1 MSTLVKRL
9 LITFLAIIAL
19 FVVALIAAYFLIDAE
34 SFKQKL
40 IAEVNSATGRELTIN
55 GDLDIS
61 LFPQLGLS
69 ANNISLSNA
78 KGFSEKPFASLSRAE
93 FGIKLIPVFSKEI
106 EADTITL
113 HGLKLYLG
121 VNKQGVSNW
130 ADLTGEESTDSSAT
144 QSSSNSNA
152 LNSLSAFSIGG
163 IDISDAEIIWDDQQT
178 PQKFSISNFDLNSGA
193 ILPGKP
199 VSLTMGFNLD
209 SQPKLIDGNIELKG
223 TANIDLANKLVAI
236 SDFSFN
242 STLNGPALPTQAIEI
257 KLNSD
262 ISLDIAKD
270 TLSLQNLAFNTLDVH
285 AKGQLTANQ
294 LSSAPQFKGHLNID
308 EFSLRELLE
317 KLGVTIETA
326 DPNVLAKTSLNIDF
340 TGSTNKLSLTS
351 LGAKLDDTQLNGNLI
366 ISEFSKPNITAKLK
380 LDKIDL
386 DRYLPPSEE
395 ENATAASTTASAPSS
410 GGDNG
415 TASSNS
421 TNSDAAADNSWMHPL
436 RTLLAKAQ
444 FDVGSLKI
452 NQLTLTQ
459 LATTLT
465 AKGGLVTLHP
475 LTASLYNGNYQGHIQ
490 LNSNLD
496 TPIISVNETLKGVA
510 IGPLLKDLT
519 GDDKIIGTANAKAK
533 LTMRGSTPEQIK
545 KTANGDIQFS
555 FINGAVK
562 GVNLSKIIRDAKAK
576 LAGKSTSN
584 DNEPQQTDFAELSGS
599 ANIKSG
605 LLQNQ
610 DLLMKSPF
618 FRVNGRGKANL
629 INESVDYLTEVSIV
643 ETSKG
648 QGGKGLADLKGLTI
662 PVKISGTFTNPK
674 FKPDLK
680 SLISDSAK
688 QKAKEKI
695 DKQKGRFKGKLL
707 DKLGVKSGAA
717 ASGDSST
724 TESTAPEEKLEDKL
738 KNKFKG
744 LF

>member
-19 FVVALIAAYFLIDAE
+19 LVVALVAAYFLIDAE

-40 IAEVNSATGRELTIN
+40 IAEVNSATGRELTID

-93 FGIKLIPVFSKEI
+93 FGIKLIPVFSREI

-130 ADLTGEESTDSSAT
+130 ADLTGEETTKSNAA

-152 LNSLSAFSIGG
+152 LDSLSAFSIGG
-163 IDISDAEIIWDDQQT
+163 IDISDAEIIWDDQQA
-178 PQKFSISNFDLNSGA
+178 PQKFSINNFNLNSGA

-199 VSLTMGFNLD
+199 VSLTMDFDID

-223 TANIDLANKLVAI
+223 IANIDLANKLVAI

-262 ISLDIAKD
+262 INLDIAKD
-270 TLSLQNLAFNTLDVH
+270 TLSLQNLAFSTLDVH

-294 LSSAPQFKGHLNID
+294 LSSVPQFKGRLDID
-308 EFSLRELLE
+308 EFSLRELLK
-317 KLGVTIETA
+317 KLGTTIETA
-326 DPNVLAKTSLNIDF
+326 DPSVLAKTSLNIDF

-366 ISEFSKPNITAKLK
+366 ISEFSKPNITAALK

-395 ENATAASTTASAPSS
+395 ENAAALTTTSAPSS

-421 TNSDAAADNSWMHPL
+421 TNSAADNSWMHPL

-459 LATTLT
+459 LTTTLT

-475 LTASLYNGNYQGHIQ
+475 LTASLYNGSYQGHIQ

-562 GVNLSKIIRDAKAK
+562 GVNLSKVIRDAKAK
-576 LAGKSTSN
+576 LAGKSTNN

-599 ANIKSG
+599 VNIKSG

-629 INESVDYLTEVSIV
+629 INESVNYLTEVSIV

-695 DKQKGRFKGKLL
+695 DKQKDKLKGKLL
-707 DKLGVKSGAA
+707 DKLGAKNSDATG
-717 ASGDSST
+717 GDGSA
-724 TESTAPEEKLEDKL
+724 TESAAPQEKLEDKL
-738 KNKFKG
+738 KNKLKG

>member
-9 LITFLAIIAL
+9 LITFLAIIVL

-40 IAEVNSATGRELTIN
+40 IAEVNSATGRELTID

-69 ANNISLSNA
+69 VNNISLSNA

-93 FGIKLIPVFSKEI
+93 FGIKLIPVFSREI

-130 ADLTGEESTDSSAT
+130 ADLTGEESTDSGAA

-163 IDISDAEIIWDDQQT
+163 IDISDAEIIWDDQQV
-178 PQKFSISNFDLNSGA
+178 PQKFSINNFNLNSGA

-199 VSLTMGFNLD
+199 VSLTMDFNFD
-209 SQPKLIDGNIELKG
+209 SQPKLIDGNIELEG
-223 TANIDLANKLVAI
+223 IANIDLANKLIAI

-270 TLSLQNLAFNTLDVH
+270 TLSLQNLAFSTLDVH

-317 KLGVTIETA
+317 KLGMTIETA
-326 DPNVLAKTSLNIDF
+326 DPSVLTKTSLNIDF

-351 LGAKLDDTQLNGNLI
+351 LGAKLDDTQLNGNFS
-366 ISEFSKPNITAKLK
+366 ISEFSKPNVTANLK

-386 DRYLPPSEE
+386 DRYLPPYEE
-395 ENATAASTTASAPSS
+395 ENVTASTTASTPSN
-410 GGDNG
+410 GGGNG

-421 TNSDAAADNSWMHPL
+421 TNSAADNSWMHPL

-459 LATTLT
+459 LTTTLT

-475 LTASLYNGNYQGHIQ
+475 LTASLYNGSYQGHIQ

-562 GVNLSKIIRDAKAK
+562 GVNLSKVIRDAKAK

-599 ANIKSG
+599 VNIKSG

-618 FRVNGRGKANL
+618 FRVNGRGKVNL

-695 DKQKGRFKGKLL
+695 DKQKDKLKGKLL
-707 DKLGVKSGAA
+707 DKLGVKNGTA
-717 ASGDSST
+717 ASGDSSA
-724 TESTAPEEKLEDKL
+724 TEPAAPQEKLEDKL
-738 KNKFKG
+738 KNKFKS

>member
-9 LITFLAIIAL
+9 LITFLAIIVL

-40 IAEVNSATGRELTIN
+40 IAEVNSATGRELTID

-69 ANNISLSNA
+69 VNNISLSNA

-93 FGIKLIPVFSKEI
+93 FGIKLIPVFSREI

-130 ADLTGEESTDSSAT
+130 ADLTGEESTDSGAA

-163 IDISDAEIIWDDQQT
+163 IDISDAEIIWDDQQV
-178 PQKFSISNFDLNSGA
+178 PQKFSINNFNLNSGA

-199 VSLTMGFNLD
+199 VSLTMDFNFD
-209 SQPKLIDGNIELKG
+209 SQPKLIDGNIELEG
-223 TANIDLANKLVAI
+223 IANIDLANKLIAI

-270 TLSLQNLAFNTLDVH
+270 TLSLQNLAFSTLDVH

-308 EFSLRELLE
+308 EFSLRELLK
-317 KLGVTIETA
+317 KLGMTIETA
-326 DPNVLAKTSLNIDF
+326 DPSVLTKTSLNIDF

-351 LGAKLDDTQLNGNLI
+351 LGAKLDDTQLNGNFS
-366 ISEFSKPNITAKLK
+366 ISEFSKPNVTANLK

-386 DRYLPPSEE
+386 DRYLPPYEE
-395 ENATAASTTASAPSS
+395 ENVTASTTASTPSN
-410 GGDNG
+410 GGGNG

-421 TNSDAAADNSWMHPL
+421 TNSAADNSWMHPL

-459 LATTLT
+459 LTTTLT

-475 LTASLYNGNYQGHIQ
+475 LTASLYNGSYQGHIQ

-562 GVNLSKIIRDAKAK
+562 GVNLSKVIRDAKAK

-599 ANIKSG
+599 VNIKSG

-618 FRVNGRGKANL
+618 FRVNGRGKVNL

-695 DKQKGRFKGKLL
+695 DKQKDKLKGKLL
-707 DKLGVKSGAA
+707 DKLGVKNGTA
-717 ASGDSST
+717 ASGDSSA
-724 TESTAPEEKLEDKL
+724 TEPAAPQEKLEDKL
-738 KNKFKG
+738 KNKFKS